1 MSKVIVLLEKGA
13 GTQTSTLCLQPVGDA
28 PALIMMRLPE
38 YSRKFLRVGMGSANS
53 DSSSRFLP

>member
-1 MSKVIVLLEKGA
+1 MSEVIVLLEKGA
-13 GTQTSTLCLQPVGDA
+13 GMQTSTLRLQPVGDTA
-28 PALIMMRLPE
+28 ALIMMRLPG